1 VTRLPL
7 DLTIDN
13 ATAIEARLKSLGWM
27 APNDTLE
34 ALERPGEGNMNRTL
48 RARLTNGSLILKQ
61 SVPFVAKYPSIAAP
75 PERIAVEA
83 AFYAATA
90 GSAAVAARLPRVLG
104 YDPDNRLLALEDLGA
119 ASDLTA
125 CYADPAVL
133 GGERRAALLDW
144 LGLLHTYRLADPD
157 PILANHPM
165 RQLNHAHI
173 FEIPLRADNGVDL
186 DAITPGLTAVA
197 RELYANATL
206 NDRMRALG
214 DIYLGRAPHPSQ
226 AVLLHG
232 DYYPGS
238 WLADDTGVYVIDP
251 EFAFVGPAEFDVG
264 VLIAHFTFA
273 RISQQELAASLEHY
287 RTSAGFSLSLALAF
301 AGAEVIRRL
310 LGVAQLP
317 LDADLA
323 LKGAWLAAAC
333 TFLMTRWESRET
345 Q

>member
-1 VTRLPL
+1 MPLPL
-7 DLTIDN
+7 DLTTDN
-13 ATAIEARLKSLGWM
+13 TAAIESRLKLLGWI
-27 APNDTLE
+27 APGDTLE
-34 ALERPGEGNMNRTL
+34 ALERAGEGNMNRTL
-48 RARLTNGSLILKQ
+48 RARLSNGSLILKQ

-90 GSAAVAARLPRVLG
+90 DSAAVAARLPNVLG

-125 CYADPAVL
+125 CYADPTVL
-133 GGERRAALLDW
+133 DSERRATLLDW
-144 LGLLHTYRLADPD
+144 LGLLHTHSLEHPD
-157 PILANHPM
+157 PILANHAM
-165 RQLNHAHI
+165 RELNHAHI
-173 FEIPLRADNGVDL
+173 FDIPLRADNGVDL

-197 RELYANATL
+197 RELRVNAAL
-206 NDRMRALG
+206 NARMRALG
-214 DIYLGRAPHPSQ
+214 DIYLGRAAHESKP
-226 AVLLHG
+226 VLLHG

-238 WLADDTGVYVIDP
+238 WLADDGSGIHVIDP

-273 RISQQELAASLEHY
+273 RVSQDELKAALAHY
-287 RTSAGFSLSLALAF
+287 RAPAGFSLSLALAF
-301 AGAEVIRRL
+301 AGAEVVRRL

-317 LDADLA
+317 LDADLR
-323 LKGAWLAAAC
+323 LKSAWLAAAC
-333 TFLMTRWESRET
+333 TFLLP

>member
-1 VTRLPL
+1 MPLPL

-13 ATAIEARLKSLGWM
+13 GAAIEARLKSLGWI
-27 APNDTLE
+27 APSATLE
-34 ALERPGEGNMNRTL
+34 ALERAGEGNMNRTL
-48 RARLTNGSLILKQ
+48 RARLPNGSLILKQ

-90 GSAAVAARLPRVLG
+90 GSAAVAARLPSVLG

-119 ASDLTA
+119 SSDLTA
-125 CYADPAVL
+125 CYTNPAVL
-133 GGERRAALLDW
+133 GGERRATLLDW
-144 LGLLHTYRLADPD
+144 LGLLHTHSLEHPD
-157 PILANHPM
+157 PILANHAM
-165 RQLNHAHI
+165 RELNHAHI
-173 FEIPLRADNGVDL
+173 FDIPLRADNGVDL

-197 RELYANATL
+197 RELHANAAL
-206 NDRMRALG
+206 RERMQSLG
-214 DIYLGRAPHPSQ
+214 DIYLGRAPHASRP
-226 AVLLHG
+226 ALLHG

-238 WLADDTGVYVIDP
+238 WLADEAGSVYVIDP

-273 RISQQELAASLEHY
+273 RVSQDELRTALAQY
-287 RTSAGFSLSLALAF
+287 RAPEGFSLSLALAF

-317 LDADLA
+317 LDADLT
-323 LKGAWLAAAC
+323 LKSAWLAAAC
-333 TFLMTRWESRET
+333 TFLMA